1 MVTSIQDEAC
11 QICKSKLTR
20 LLMPVEATSRLM
32 PYVPTESIV
41 NHDRTCSLEAAGVR
55 ESSGSEIDL
64 VLIEGAP
71 ADCTAFWMG
80 YRSSLFGG
88 RGHGVQEW
96 QPG

>member
-1 MVTSIQDEAC
+1 M
-11 QICKSKLTR
+11 
-20 LLMPVEATSRLM
+20 
-32 PYVPTESIV
+32 
-41 NHDRTCSLEAAGVR
+41 R
-55 ESSGSEIDL
+55 ESSRSEIDL

-88 RGHGVQEW
+88 RGHGSDSVGVNGALGVQEW